1 MLDENC
7 AHALREAREK
17 AERECFARNQVAFPD
32 PKGAEGVARD
42 LDVRFLGGLVI
53 HELETALLQHQLQL
67 RFRRGID
74 HRPAEMPFADLYRA
88 DSARGLLIGRL
99 PKPTPS

>member
-17 AERECFARNQVAFPD
+17 AERERFARNQVAFPD

-53 HELETALLQHQLQL
+53 HELETALLQ
-67 RFRRGID
+67 
-74 HRPAEMPFADLYRA
+74 
-88 DSARGLLIGRL
+88 SA
-99 PKPTPS
+99 PTPFPPRDRSPARRNAVR